1 MKTKATTPL
10 RVWWVQAA
18 CAVALAVGATGC
30 AVAQLTLPPQMVEI
44 EQSRWSEYDFKAS
57 TATGVVVA
65 WRTVT
70 MGEGEDV
77 PHADLDFWVEA
88 TRIRMRSMAG
98 YALLEERDVTSADGT
113 TGRQLAFGRDENG
126 RPHVY
131 WVTLFTTDD
140 HLHVVEAGGLQTHFD
155 EARSAVEAAL
165 ASYRVLR

>member
-1 MKTKATTPL
+1 MKTNGVAPL
-10 RVWWVQAA
+10 RGWCLQAGYWL
-18 CAVALAVGATGC
+18 AVAVSTMGC
-30 AVAQLTLPPQMVEI
+30 ATAQLTVPPQMVEI

-98 YALLEERDVTSADGT
+98 YALVEEREVRSADGT
-113 TGRQLAFGRDENG
+113 VGRQLAFGRDENG

-155 EARSAVEAAL
+155 EARSAIEAAL